1 MANAPILADMPVRVI
16 SPVPWM
22 DIPGV
27 RAVVWALGREHVR
40 FVGGCVRDFLLGRPN
55 LDVDMATPL
64 TPDETTARL
73 RAAQVRVKPIGIE
86 HGTVVAL
93 TSTGQF
99 EITTLRRDVETDG
112 RRATVAFTTDWVEDA
127 LRRDFTINAF
137 SVDPDGNLY
146 DPCGGLSDL
155 TAGIIRFIGDPDERI
170 REDVL
175 RLLRFFRFSA
185 WYGRGPL
192 HEAGLAAAARAADRL
207 DMLSGE
213 RLSAELHRLLAAPD
227 PVPAVEAM
235 ASHDI
240 LRSLTPLTIRPR
252 PLAAFVALEA
262 SRGQTPCPIG
272 RLAAMLPGPA
282 DAYAALADRLR
293 FSKAQARRLAALARP
308 LPALGQEGGEVRRLL
323 YQTGDRE
330 LYRLRALLAAAEGD
344 PGDLDLR
351 LRIAA
356 DWAWPKFPIGGLD
369 LVELGVKPGPH
380 IGQILH
386 LVEDWW
392 VRHDF
397 QPDRTACLEA
407 VQKSLNQN
415 NV

>member
-1 MANAPILADMPVRVI
+1 MPAPPILADMPVRSV
-16 SPVPWM
+16 SYVPWT

-27 RAVVWALGREHVR
+27 RAVVWALGRKHVR

-64 TPDETTARL
+64 APEETMRRL
-73 RAAQVRVKPIGIE
+73 QAAHIRVKPIGIE

-137 SVDPDGNLY
+137 SVDPDGKLY
-146 DPCGGLSDL
+146 DPCGGLADL
-155 TAGIIRFIGDPDERI
+155 EAGIVRFIGDPDERI

-175 RLLRFFRFSA
+175 RLLRFFRFAA

-192 HEAGLAAAARAADRL
+192 HPQSLAAAARAAGQL
-207 DMLSGE
+207 DILSGE

-227 PVPAVEAM
+227 PGTAVEAM
-235 ASHDI
+235 AANDI
-240 LRSLTPLTIRPR
+240 LRSLTPLPIRPR
-252 PLAAFVALEA
+252 PLAAYIALES
-262 SRGQTPCPIG
+262 SRGFEPRPVS

-282 DAYAALADRLR
+282 DAYAVLAERLR
-293 FSKAQARRLAALARP
+293 FSKAETRRLAALARP
-308 LPALGQEGGEVRRLL
+308 LPALGNDEAEARRHL
-323 YQTGDRE
+323 YRTGDRE
-330 LYRLRALLAAAEGD
+330 RFRQCALLAAAEGD
-344 PGDLDLR
+344 TGDLDLR
-351 LRIAA
+351 LRVANE
-356 DWAWPKFPIGGLD
+356 WPWPQLPVSGLD
-369 LVELGVKPGPH
+369 LIELGVKPGPH
-380 IGQILH
+380 IGEILR

-392 VRHDF
+392 VRRDF
-397 QPDRTACLEA
+397 TPDRTACLAA
-407 VQKSLNQN
+407 VQKSLDSSN
-415 NV
+415 

>member
-1 MANAPILADMPVRVI
+1 MANAPILADMPVRSVSHI
-16 SPVPWM
+16 PWM

-27 RAVVWALGREHVR
+27 RAVVWALGRENVR

-64 TPDETTARL
+64 QPEETMQRL
-73 RAAQVRVKPIGIE
+73 REAHIRVKPIGIE

-155 TAGIIRFIGDPDERI
+155 SAGIIRFIGDPDERI

-175 RLLRFFRFSA
+175 RLLRFFRFAA
-185 WYGRGPL
+185 WYGRGRL
-192 HEAGLAAAARAADRL
+192 HQASLAAAARAADRL
-207 DMLSGE
+207 EILSGE
-213 RLSAELHRLLAAPD
+213 RLSAELHRLLAAAD
-227 PVPAVEAM
+227 PGSAVEAM
-235 ASHDI
+235 ATNDI
-240 LRSLTPLTIRPR
+240 LRSLTSLSIRPR
-252 PLAAFVALEA
+252 PLAAFVVLEGA
-262 SRGQTPCPIG
+262 YDLPPCPVA

-282 DAYAALADRLR
+282 DAYAALAERLR
-293 FSKAQARRLAALARP
+293 FSKAETRRLATLARP
-308 LPALGQEGGEVRRLL
+308 LPALGNDEAEVRRLL
-323 YQTGDRE
+323 YRTGDRE
-330 LYRLRALLAAAEGD
+330 RYRLRALLAAAEGEA
-344 PGDLDLR
+344 GDLSLR
-351 LRIAA
+351 LRVAET
-356 DWAWPKFPIGGLD
+356 WPWPQLPVSGLD

-380 IGQILH
+380 VGDILR

-392 VRHDF
+392 VRRDF
-397 QPDRTACLEA
+397 TPDRAACLA
-407 VQKSLNQN
+407 AIRKSLESSN
-415 NV
+415 

>member
-1 MANAPILADMPVRVI
+1 MANAPILADLPVRALSHI
-16 SPVPWM
+16 PWM

-27 RAVVWALGREHVR
+27 RAVVWALGRENVR
-40 FVGGCVRDFLLGRPN
+40 FVGGCVRDFLLDQPN
-55 LDVDMATPL
+55 LDVDIATPL
-64 TPDETTARL
+64 PPDETSARL
-73 RAAQVRVKPIGIE
+73 RAAKVRVKPIGIE

-155 TAGIIRFIGDPDERI
+155 ESGIVRFIGDPDERI

-185 WYGRGPL
+185 WYGRGRL
-192 HEAGLAAAARAADRL
+192 HPASLAAAARAADRL
-207 DMLSGE
+207 DILSGE
-213 RLSAELHRLLAAPD
+213 RLSTELHRLLTASD

-235 ASHDI
+235 AANDI
-240 LRSLTPLTIRPR
+240 LRSLTPLTMRPR
-252 PLAAFVALEA
+252 PLAAFVALEG
-262 SRGQTPCPIG
+262 SRGLSACPVA
-272 RLAAMLPGPA
+272 RLAAMLPGSAEP
-282 DAYAALADRLR
+282 YAALAERLR
-293 FSKAQARRLAALARP
+293 FSKDQARRLAALARP
-308 LPALGQEGGEVRRLL
+308 LPALGHDVGEIRRLL
-323 YQTGDRE
+323 YKTGDRK

-351 LRIAA
+351 LQVAA
-356 DWAWPKFPIGGLD
+356 GWAWPKLPVGGLD

-380 IGQILH
+380 IGEILR

-392 VRHDF
+392 IRHDF
-397 QPDRTACLEA
+397 QPDRAACLAA
-407 VQKSLNQN
+407 VQKSLDRNA
-415 NV
+415 